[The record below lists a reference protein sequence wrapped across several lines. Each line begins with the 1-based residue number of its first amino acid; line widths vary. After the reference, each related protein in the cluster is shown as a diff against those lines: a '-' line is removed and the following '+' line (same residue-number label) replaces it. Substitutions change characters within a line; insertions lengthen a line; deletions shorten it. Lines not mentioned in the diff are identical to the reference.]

1 MSKVTSDKSASDK
14 WQVPWDKIWDSVKE
28 LLIHAVGQIR
38 IWKNIYA
45 GIMHFLIFWGILI
58 QVVGTAINLMQM
70 TLFTPYALETFPRQG
85 AYLSYE
91 FIMDLAGVFILV
103 GVLMALIRRLAL
115 RPEYLESHWDD
126 YYALTMLGLIPLA
139 GFTTEGMRLIA
150 ASPGWEAVSFMGSL
164 TAGLLHSLGVGAETA
179 LALHPYF
186 ALTHI
191 FLALALIAS
200 VPFTKT
206 RHLIYA
212 PIHVIL
218 HSRRELGTLNK
229 IEDIEEAETLGVG
242 QVTEFASLDLLSFD
256 ACTQCGRCEDVCP
269 ATFSGMNYSPRTLL
283 ASLHTAMK
291 ASLVNPGDNG
301 SPELSKEL
309 LSEENLWS
317 CTTCGACLT
326 RCPVL
331 IRPPDRVVD
340 IRRYQ
345 LLMSGDMPK
354 QVGET
359 MRNMERQGN
368 PWGMPPQDRMKWADG
383 LNVRELTPGDEV
395 DVLFFAGCAAAYDE
409 RNKKVTQSFVRL
421 LQKAGVDF
429 GVLGLDET
437 CCGETARRMGHE
449 YIFQMFSEQN
459 IEAFGQIKFKR
470 IVTQCPHCFNTLK
483 NEYPQMGGEYEVIH
497 STQLMSEIVNDGSLQ
512 LNGQGSK
519 GEGGQGSGGGPQHL
533 STPAPQPNFTF
544 HDSCYLGRYNDIYET
559 PRGLLDQAQVK
570 RVEMARTGE
579 NAFCCGGGG
588 GGMWVETDTDKRINH
603 RRLQDALDVKADV
616 VATACPYCL
625 TMFEDAIN
633 SKGIGEEIKV
643 MDIAEVLEE
652 QLKE

>member
-1 MSKVTSDKSASDK
+1 MSTVTSDKSASGK
-14 WQVPWDKIWDSVKE
+14 WQVPWSKIWDGGKDF
-28 LLIHAVGQIR
+28 LIHAVGQVR
-38 IWKNIYA
+38 IWKSIYA

-58 QVVGTAINLMQM
+58 QVLGTAINLMQM

-103 GVLMALIRRLAL
+103 GVLMALIRRLVL
-115 RPEYLESHWDD
+115 RPEYLESRWDD

-139 GFTTEGMRLIA
+139 GFTTEGLRLIA
-150 ASPGWEAVSFMGSL
+150 AAPGWEAVSFVGSL
-164 TAGLLHSLGVGAETA
+164 TASLLHSLGVGAETA
-179 LALHPYF
+179 LTLHPYF

-200 VPFTKT
+200 VPFTKM

-212 PIHVIL
+212 PLHVIL
-218 HSRRELGTLNK
+218 HSRRELGALDK
-229 IEDIEEAETLGVG
+229 IEDIEETETLGVG

-283 ASLHTAMK
+283 AALHEAMK
-291 ASLVNPGDNG
+291 TSLVNPGDNG

-331 IRPPDRVVD
+331 IRPPERVVD

-368 PWGMPPQDRMKWADG
+368 PWGMPPQDRMAWADG
-383 LNVRELTPGDEV
+383 LNVRELAPGDEV

-449 YIFQMFSEQN
+449 YIFQMFAEQN
-459 IEAFGQIKFKR
+459 IEMFGEIKFKR

-483 NEYPQMGGEYEVIH
+483 NEYPQMGGEYNVQH
-497 STQLMSEIVNDGSLQ
+497 SSELLAEIAQRLDLDAAKKLDG
-512 LNGQGSK
+512 K
-519 GEGGQGSGGGPQHL
+519 
-533 STPAPQPNFTF
+533 FTY
-544 HDSCYLGRYNDIYET
+544 HDSCYLGRYNDIYDI
-559 PRGLLDQAQVK
+559 PRGLLDQAQVN

-603 RRLQDALDVKADV
+603 RRLQDALDVKADI

-633 SKGIGEEIKV
+633 SKGIGDEIQV
-643 MDIAEVLEE
+643 LDIAEILEQQIE
-652 QLKE
+652 N